1 MNLAKLLRRKPLESY
16 NNDIKTSEL
25 RRTLGKWELTA
36 IGVGAVI
43 GGGIFVLT
51 GVAANQYAGP
61 ALALSFVL
69 AGLGCLFAAF
79 CYAEFAS
86 ILPVSGSAYAYSY
99 GTMGEFFAWFI
110 GWNLILEYMMGA
122 TTVAVSWSRY
132 FVKLLHLSGIH
143 HVPAWL
149 VNDPVTAKEEAL
161 RAGVEVPAFSVNL
174 PAALIVW
181 VVTYILVKGIRES
194 AKTNNIIVSLK
205 VAAVLFVV
213 IVGVLYINPANW
225 QPFIP
230 ERVIDA
236 SGTGHYGLS
245 GVLTAA
251 GIVFFAFIGFDAVST
266 QSQEAV
272 NPVKDIPF
280 AIITSLVVC
289 TGLYILVSLT
299 LTGMANYKDL
309 DLGAPVASAF
319 SSVGLNW
326 ASLLVTIAAVIGLI
340 SVMLVMLLSQT
351 RIFLNMAQDGLLPR
365 KLFAAVHPRFKTP
378 WKSTI
383 LLGAVASFV
392 AAVTPIEKAT
402 KMTSIGTLF
411 AFAMICAAVLV
422 LRKKQPD
429 LHRPYKVK
437 YLPLVA
443 GLGLG
448 FNMLLMFSLDKSTW
462 LRLLVW
468 SIAGIAV
475 YFLYSAKNSN
485 LNRVEKNNQSQ
496 DNYGL

>member
-1 MNLAKLLRRKPLESY
+1 MNLDNLLRKKPLEAY
-16 NNDIKTSEL
+16 RNDIKTSQL
-25 RRTLGKWELTA
+25 SRTLGKWELTA

-51 GVAANQYAGP
+51 GVAASQYAGP

-69 AGLGCLFAAF
+69 AGIGCLFAAF

-86 ILPVSGSAYAYSY
+86 ILPVSGSAYAYAY
-99 GTMGEFFAWFI
+99 GTIGEFFAWFI

-122 TTVAVSWSRY
+122 TTVAVSWSKY
-132 FVKLLHLSGIH
+132 FVKLLHLSGVH
-143 HVPAWL
+143 NLPAWL
-149 VNDPVTAKEEAL
+149 VNDPVTAKEVAL
-161 RAGVEVPAFSVNL
+161 KSGISAPAFSINL

-181 VVTYILVKGIRES
+181 VVTYILVRGIKES
-194 AKTNNIIVSLK
+194 AKTNNIIVSIK

-213 IVGVLYINPANW
+213 VAGIAYIHPANW
-225 QPFIP
+225 HPFIP
-230 ERVIDA
+230 DKIVDA
-236 SGTGHYGLS
+236 SGTSHYGLP

-280 AIITSLVVC
+280 AIITSLIIC
-289 TGLYILVSLT
+289 TTLYIIVSLV
-299 LTGMANYKDL
+299 LTGMTKYTEL

-319 SSVGLNW
+319 SAVGLNW
-326 ASLLVTIAAVIGLI
+326 ASWLITVAAVIGLI

-351 RIFLNMAQDGLLPR
+351 RIFLNMAKDGLLPP
-365 KLFAAVHPRFKTP
+365 KPFAIIHARFKTP

-383 LLGAVASFV
+383 LLGAIASLV

-411 AFAMICAAVLV
+411 AFAMICAAVVV
-422 LRKKQPD
+422 LRKRQPD
-429 LHRPYKVK
+429 LHRPFKVK

-443 GLGLG
+443 GLGFG
-448 FNMLLMFSLDKSTW
+448 FNMLLMFSLDISTW

-468 SIAGIAV
+468 SAMGIAI
-475 YFLYSAKNSN
+475 YFLYSIKNSK
-485 LNRVEKNNQSQ
+485 LNKNEYQ
-496 DNYGL
+496 

>member
-1 MNLAKLLRRKPLESY
+1 MNLNELFRKKPLEAY
-16 NNDIKTSEL
+16 DDDIKTSQL
-25 RRTLGKWELTA
+25 KRTLGKWELTA

-61 ALALSFVL
+61 ALALSFIL
-69 AGLGCLFAAF
+69 AGIGCLLAAF

-86 ILPVSGSAYAYSY
+86 MLPVSGSAYAYSY
-99 GTMGEFFAWFI
+99 GTIGEFFAWFI

-122 TTVAVSWSRY
+122 TTVAVSWSKY
-132 FVKLLHLSGIH
+132 FIKLLHLSGIH
-143 HVPAWL
+143 NIPSWL

-161 RAGVEVPAFSVNL
+161 KLGIDPPVFSVNL

-181 VVTYILVKGIRES
+181 VVTYILVKGIKES
-194 AKTNNIIVSLK
+194 AKANNMIVSIK
-205 VAAVLFVV
+205 VAAVLFV
-213 IVGVLYINPANW
+213 IIAGIAYINPANW

-230 ERVIDA
+230 EKIVDNA
-236 SGTGHYGLS
+236 GVSHYGIS
-245 GVLTAA
+245 GVITAA

-272 NPVKDIPF
+272 NPTKDIPF
-280 AIITSLVVC
+280 AIITSLIVC
-289 TGLYILVSLT
+289 TTLYILVSLV
-299 LTGMANYKDL
+299 LTGMTKYTDL

-326 ASLLVTIAAVIGLI
+326 ASLLITIAAVIGLI

-351 RIFLNMAQDGLLPR
+351 RIFLNMAKDGLLPA
-365 KLFAAVHPRFKTP
+365 KLFGAIHPRFKTP

-383 LLGAVASFV
+383 LLGFISSVV
-392 AAVTPIEKAT
+392 AAFTPIEKAT

-411 AFAMICAAVLV
+411 AFAMICIAVLV

-429 LHRPYKVK
+429 LHRPFKVK
-437 YLPLVA
+437 NLPVVAVA
-443 GLGLG
+443 GFV
-448 FNMLLMFSLDKSTW
+448 FNLLLMLSLDTSTW
-462 LRLLVW
+462 MRLLVW
-468 SIAGIAV
+468 SIAGIII
-475 YFLYSAKNSN
+475 YFLYSAKHSQ
-485 LNRVEKNNQSQ
+485 LNKIE
-496 DNYGL
+496 

>member
-1 MNLAKLLRRKPLESY
+1 MNLDKLLRKKPLEAY
-16 NNDIKTSEL
+16 QDDIKTSQL
-25 RRTLGKWELTA
+25 TRTLGKWELTA

-51 GVAANQYAGP
+51 GVAAHQYAGP

-99 GTMGEFFAWFI
+99 GTIGEFFAWFI

-122 TTVAVSWSRY
+122 TTVAVSWSKY
-132 FVKLLHLSGIH
+132 FVKLLHLSGVHNI
-143 HVPAWL
+143 PPWL
-149 VNDPVTAKEEAL
+149 LNDPVTAREEAAKL
-161 RAGVEVPAFSVNL
+161 GIEAPAFSINL

-181 VVTYILVKGIRES
+181 VVTYILVKGIKES
-194 AKTNNIIVSLK
+194 AKTNNIIVALK

-213 IVGVLYINPANW
+213 VVGISYINPANW

-230 ERVIDA
+230 EKVVDNA
-236 SGTGHYGLS
+236 GVSHYGLS

-280 AIITSLVVC
+280 AIITSLIIC
-289 TGLYILVSLT
+289 TVLYILVSLT
-299 LTGMANYKDL
+299 LTGMTPYTEL
-309 DLGAPVASAF
+309 DMGAPVASAF
-319 SSVGLNW
+319 SSVGLKW
-326 ASLLVTIAAVIGLI
+326 ASFLITIAAVIGLI

-351 RIFLNMAQDGLLPR
+351 RIFLNMSKDGLLPP
-365 KLFAAVHPRFKTP
+365 KMFASIHPRFKTP

-383 LLGAVASFV
+383 LLGTIASLV

-411 AFAMICAAVLV
+411 AFAMICAAVLM
-422 LRKKQPD
+422 LRNKQPN
-429 LHRPYKVK
+429 LHRPFKVK

-448 FNMLLMFSLDKSTW
+448 FNILLMFSLDISTW

-468 SIAGIAV
+468 SVIGIAV
-475 YFLYSAKNSN
+475 YFLYSAKHSK
-485 LNRVEKNNQSQ
+485 LNK
-496 DNYGL
+496 

>member
-1 MNLAKLLRRKPLESY
+1 MNIQQLLRRKPLEAY
-16 NNDIKTSEL
+16 KDDIKTSQL
-25 RRTLGKWELTA
+25 KRTLGKWELTA
-36 IGVGAVI
+36 IGIGAVI

-61 ALALSFVL
+61 ALALSFIL
-69 AGLGCLFAAF
+69 AGMGCLFAAF
-79 CYAEFAS
+79 CYAEFAC

-99 GTMGEFFAWFI
+99 GTIGEFFAWFI

-122 TTVAVSWSRY
+122 TTVAVSWSKY
-132 FVKLLHLSGIH
+132 FVKLLHLSGVHNI
-143 HVPAWL
+143 PLWL
-149 VNDPVTAKEEAL
+149 VNDPITAKEEAIRL
-161 RAGVEVPAFSVNL
+161 GIEPPAFSINL

-181 VVTYILVKGIRES
+181 VVTYILVKGIKES

-213 IVGVLYINPANW
+213 IVGAYYINPGNW
-225 QPFIP
+225 HPFIP
-230 ERVIDA
+230 EKVVD
-236 SGTGHYGLS
+236 STGISHYGFS

-266 QSQEAV
+266 QSQEAI

-280 AIITSLVVC
+280 AIITSLITC
-289 TGLYILVSLT
+289 TVLYILVSLT
-299 LTGMANYKDL
+299 LTGMVSYKSL

-319 SSVGLNW
+319 SSAGLNW
-326 ASLLVTIAAVIGLI
+326 ASLLITIAAVIGLI

-351 RIFLNMAQDGLLPR
+351 RIFLNMAKDGLLPR
-365 KLFAAVHPRFKTP
+365 NIFAAIHPRFKTP

-383 LLGAVASFV
+383 LLGTIASII

-402 KMTSIGTLF
+402 KMTSIGTLL
-411 AFAMICAAVLV
+411 AFALICVAVLV
-422 LRKKQPD
+422 LRKKQPG
-429 LHRPYKVK
+429 LHRPFKVK

-443 GLGLG
+443 GAGIC
-448 FNMLLMFSLDKSTW
+448 FNVLLMFSLDKSTW

-468 SIAGIAV
+468 SAAGILV
-475 YFLYSAKNSN
+475 YFVYSARHSN
-485 LNRVEKNNQSQ
+485 LNHVQKQVENPNHS
-496 DNYGL
+496 